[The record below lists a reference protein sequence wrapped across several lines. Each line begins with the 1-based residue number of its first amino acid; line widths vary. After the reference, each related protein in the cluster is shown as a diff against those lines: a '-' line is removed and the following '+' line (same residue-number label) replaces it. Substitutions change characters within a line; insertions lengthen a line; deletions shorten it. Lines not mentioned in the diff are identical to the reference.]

1 MNLKQ
6 LVNKAKDKS
15 NFSDLQGYV
24 TFCDEYLNYIGNH
37 LQATIVSQ
45 NENHYCFYQ
54 YKKEGN
60 FQITR
65 PINSNLMYDV
75 NEFSIASKEF
85 FKVLQNIKTIDKK
98 DDVVRNI
105 LNNATYTIQQ
115 SIGSALDGLPAG
127 QSNTARKLNGDL
139 FEHFIRL
146 IIREIG
152 IDCKAGTIQ
161 VPVIVDGQPTFNMNY
176 QHDLIIEKESG
187 INLIGS
193 IKTSSKDRI
202 DKIFI
207 DKFLYN
213 KLAGKETPHIAIF
226 LNDVQRK
233 KSKKENGYGIN
244 ATFLPGHFKGYTVKL
259 NPLDGVYYCDI
270 RPNMRTENI
279 LKDHIKTFDNLLIE
293 DIWKFI

>member
-6 LVNKAKDKS
+6 LVSKAKDKN
-15 NFSDLQGYV
+15 NFVDLKAYIQ
-24 TFCDEYLNYIGNH
+24 FCDEYLNYISDN
-37 LQATIVSQ
+37 LQAIIVSQ
-45 NENHYCFYQ
+45 NENHYQFFQ

-65 PINSNLMYDV
+65 PINSNLMYNAKD
-75 NEFSIASKEF
+75 FSKASKEF
-85 FKVLQNIKTIDKK
+85 LKILQTIKTINKK
-98 DDVVRNI
+98 DKTVRDI
-105 LNNATYTIQQ
+105 LNNTTYTIQQ
-115 SIGSALDGLPAG
+115 SVGSALDGLPAG

-139 FEHFIRL
+139 FEHIIRL

-152 IDCKAGTIQ
+152 IDCKSGVIQ
-161 VPVIVDGQPTFNMNY
+161 IPVIVDGNPEFNMSY
-176 QHDLIIEKESG
+176 QHDLIIEKDDDVRV
-187 INLIGS
+187 IGS

-207 DKFLYN
+207 DKFLFN
-213 KLAGKETPHIAIF
+213 KLTEKATPHIAIF

-233 KSKKENGYGIN
+233 NTRHENEYGVN

-270 RPNMRTENI
+270 RPNMQTENI

-293 DIWKFI
+293 DIWKFL

>member
-15 NFSDLQGYV
+15 NFVDLKAYI
-24 TFCDEYLNYIGNH
+24 TFCDEYLNYISDN

-45 NENHYCFYQ
+45 NENHYRFYQ

-65 PINSNLMYDV
+65 PINSNLMYDAKS
-75 NEFSIASKEF
+75 FAKASKEF
-85 FKVLQNIKTIDKK
+85 LKVLRNIKTINKK
-98 DDVVRNI
+98 DEAVRNI

-115 SIGSALDGLPAG
+115 SVGSALDGLPAG

-161 VPVIVDGQPTFNMNY
+161 VPVIVDGQPTFNMSY
-176 QHDLIIEKESG
+176 QHDLIIEKESD
-187 INLIGS
+187 IKVIGS

-213 KLAGKETPHIAIF
+213 KLTEKATPHIAIF

-233 KSKKENGYGIN
+233 NSKKENEYSIN